1 MCNKTQTNNLKTL
14 FMAKSTKSTS
24 TSFATKTINGK
35 RHMIC
40 QNSSKDSKYFSGHV
54 CDNYV
59 PASSTDVVSIL
70 CSSCTSVMCSTPQ
83 TKKRVA
89 KVAAPARKKATPK
102 KTTTP
107 KATATVA
114 TDAPKRKVGRP
125 RKVVVA

>member
-1 MCNKTQTNNLKTL
+1 MSK
-14 FMAKSTKSTS
+14 ATKSTS

-59 PASSTDVVSIL
+59 PASSTDVSSVL

-89 KVAAPARKKATPK
+89 KVAAPARKAPAKRA
-102 KTTTP
+102 P
-107 KATATVA
+107 KAKTTVA
-114 TDAPKRKVGRP
+114 TDAPKRKPGRP
-125 RKVVVA
+125 KKVVA

>member
-1 MCNKTQTNNLKTL
+1 MCNKTQTNNLKNL
-14 FMAKSTKSTS
+14 LMAKSTKSTS
-24 TSFATKTINGK
+24 TFATKTINGK

-89 KVAAPARKKATPK
+89 KAAPARKAPAKRA
-102 KTTTP
+102 P
-107 KATATVA
+107 KAKTTVA
-114 TDAPKRKVGRP
+114 TDAPKRKPGRP
-125 RKVVVA
+125 KKVVA